1 MQTRKK
7 FRLSRR
13 TLLRD
18 FIKHK
23 ADIAGDKVFMI
34 YIRDFDKDI
43 DEKYKYKDLHLLSN
57 RLGNGLT
64 KLGLKK
70 GEGVALMEINSPE
83 FLLTVFATFKLGAYS
98 VMVNVSLRG
107 EGLKYIIDHSDAS
120 AIIVHWS
127 FLPAIMDIKMELS
140 KIKYIIVDINEVPDD
155 FKLPEGTI
163 SIQEVMQATDNDI
176 DVEISRDD
184 MCMLMY
190 TAGTTGLP
198 KAITF
203 WQGKLL
209 GGNNLQTLVNFSG
222 MFSKPDDIAF
232 TSLPLFHSNALFLT
246 TLLSYFGER
255 PIILGKR
262 FSASRHWDICRKYG
276 VTTFNALGAMIP
288 ILMKQPERP
297 NDRDH
302 KVRVVGSAACPKELW
317 VAFEE
322 RFGVKISEAYAAT
335 DGGGFMLLAGTGDDV
350 PVGTMG
356 KPAAGSIGEIMD
368 DDGALL
374 GPDEVGELVF
384 LVRESEVEQRK
395 VKYFKDEKA
404 SKNLIQLGKDGQ
416 KWFHTGD
423 LATKDKDG
431 WFYFVDR
438 KKDSIRRRGENI
450 ASFSI
455 EKIVNLHDKV
465 LESAAYGV
473 KSELGEDEVMVAV
486 VMKPGKSMT
495 PVELLNFC
503 QGKMAYFMIPRY
515 IDFVEKLPKSEVHRI
530 MKRFL
535 KERGVSEKTYDRE
548 KTDYKIKRD

>member
-1 MQTRKK
+1 MEPKKK

-18 FIKHK
+18 LIKHK
-23 ADIAGDKVFMI
+23 ADVVGDKVFMT
-34 YIRDFDKDI
+34 YIRDFDKGV
-43 DEKYKYKDLHLLSN
+43 DETYSYKDLHLLSN
-57 RLGNGLT
+57 SLGNGLT
-64 KLGLKK
+64 KLGLKR

-83 FLLTVFATFKLGAYS
+83 FLLTVFSTFKLGAYS
-98 VMVNVSLRG
+98 VMVNISLRG
-107 EGLKYIIDHSDAS
+107 EGLQYIIDHSDAS

-127 FLPAIMDIKMELS
+127 LLPAIMEIKGKLS
-140 KIKYIIVDINEVPDD
+140 KIKYLIVDINEAPED
-155 FKLPEGTI
+155 FKLPEGAV
-163 SIQEVMQATDNDI
+163 SIQEVMQAPDDEI
-176 DVEISRDD
+176 EVEISRDD

-222 MFSKPDDIAF
+222 LLSQPDDIAF

-288 ILMKQPERP
+288 ILIKQPERE

-302 KVRVVGSAACPKELW
+302 KVKVVGSAACPKELW

-335 DGGGFMLLAGTGDDV
+335 DGGGFMLLAGTGDEV

-356 KPAAGSIGEIMD
+356 KPAAGSIGEIID

-374 GPDEVGELVF
+374 EPDEVGELVF
-384 LVRESEVEQRK
+384 LVRETETEQRK

-404 SKNLIQLGKDGQ
+404 SKNLIQVGKDGQ

-455 EKIVNLHDKV
+455 EKIVNLHDKI

-486 VMKPGKSMT
+486 VMKPGESMT
-495 PVELLNFC
+495 PEELLDFC

-515 IDFVEKLPKSEVHRI
+515 INFVEKLPKSEVHRI

-535 KERGVSEKTYDRE
+535 KEQGVSENTYDRE
-548 KTDYKIKRD
+548 KTNYKIKRE